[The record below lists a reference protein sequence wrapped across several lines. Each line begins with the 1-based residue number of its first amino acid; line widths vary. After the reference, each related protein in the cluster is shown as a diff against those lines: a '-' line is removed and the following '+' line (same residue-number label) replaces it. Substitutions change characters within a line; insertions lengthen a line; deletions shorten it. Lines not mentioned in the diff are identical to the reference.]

1 MYCFKLVNNA
11 HPRFYAGYSLLG
23 CKAIKLS
30 NLKRRTVETA
40 CTHDFF
46 LLLLRDQYECFEIFF
61 LNLAWR

>member
-1 MYCFKLVNNA
+1 MQET
-11 HPRFYAGYSLLG
+11 HSLTG
-23 CKAIKLS
+23 CTAIKLS

-61 LNLAWR
+61 WHGGEDC

>member
-1 MYCFKLVNNA
+1 MQDT
-11 HPRFYAGYSLLG
+11 HSLTG